1 MINITV
7 AQKICASA
15 NEIAEVLLNHA
26 QLGRFFN
33 AQISLVKPENEG
45 AIKGGQGAVRHITI
59 GKITFE
65 EEIINASYH
74 HICYQIIG
82 NKPVA
87 NHQGDIYLNTEYR
100 TNDLPTISA
109 NNNHEVNHNNPSQ
122 LTHLEH
128 SEDNTGLTNTD
139 LTKQSYTQVNY
150 VIEFNGLVWLPD
162 LFLKFLVK
170 RDISL
175 AMQRLANYFTKQQ
188 LLRKS
193 NRESYL

>member
-45 AIKGGQGAVRHITI
+45 AIKGGQGAVRHIKI

-65 EEIINASYH
+65 EEIINANYH
-74 HICYQIIG
+74 HICYKIIG

-87 NHQGDIYLNTEYR
+87 NHQGDIFLNSKYII
-100 TNDLPTISA
+100 NDLTTISS
-109 NNNHEVNHNNPSQ
+109 NNNHEVNHNDASQ
-122 LTHLEH
+122 LTHIEH
-128 SEDNTGLTNTD
+128 SEENTGLRNTVI
-139 LTKQSYTQVNY
+139 TEQSYTQVNY
-150 VIEFNGLVWLPD
+150 VIEFNGLVWMPD
-162 LFLKFLVK
+162 FFLKFLIK
-170 RDISL
+170 RDISI
-175 AMQRLANYFTKQQ
+175 AMQRLANYFSKQQ
-188 LLRKS
+188 LLSKS
-193 NRESYL
+193 NAES